1 MTAVDPIALSQAL
14 IRCQSVTPRDDG
26 AIGVVA
32 SAAAELGF
40 TCHRLA
46 FSEVGHEQVQNLY
59 ARLGTEG
66 PNFCFAGHTD
76 VVPPGNVDAWS
87 VDPFGGAIRDGLLYG
102 RGAADMKSAVAA
114 FVAAV
119 QRFLDRRGP
128 DFGGSI
134 SLLITGDEE
143 GDAVN
148 GTRKVLDWLVEQ
160 DETLDACLV
169 GEPTSAETL
178 GDTVKNGRRGS
189 LVARLTVRGVQG
201 HAAYPQFADNPVNR
215 MVRML
220 APLIEKPLDDG
231 TEHFQPSNV
240 EITSADVGNT
250 ASNVVPARARATI
263 NIRFNDTH
271 DSASLTKWLRD
282 TFDAVGGIYELG
294 VRVTGEAFLTPP
306 GPLTDLIADAVER
319 TTGRRPALSTGGGTS
334 DARFIKDHC
343 PVVEMGVINRTIHK
357 IDEHAAVADIERL
370 TDIYTDILNAF
381 FPANRD

>member
-178 GDTVKNGRRGS
+178 GDTLKNGRRGS

-282 TFDAVGGIYELG
+282 TFDAVGGTYELG

-319 TTGRRPALSTGGGTS
+319 TTGRRPELSTGGGTS

-343 PVVEMGVINRTIHK
+343 PVVEMGVVNRTIHK